1 MLLLAVAACN
11 LRPIYRGE
19 EGRVVVPDLAAI
31 DVTQL
36 YGRRG
41 QYLRGYLLDEFNPEG
56 VQVPAAYQLD
66 IVLRRGRRL
75 VFCEVKARS
84 GDGYGDPR
92 EAVGPEKVRRLR
104 RAAEIWLARNP
115 DLLELEVAFEVV
127 GVRGKRIE
135 RVPL

>member
-1 MLLLAVAACN
+1 MPS
-11 LRPIYRGE
+11 RPSARALGPRAERRVRLHYR
-19 EGRVVVPDLAAI
+19 
-31 DVTQL
+31 
-36 YGRRG
+36 
-41 QYLRGYLLDEFNPEG
+41 LRGYRVL
-56 VQVPAAYQLD
+56 AANARAGRNELD

-115 DLLELEVAFEVV
+115 DCLELEIAFEVV
-127 GVRGKRIE
+127 GVRGKLVE
-135 RVPL
+135 RVPLG

>member
-1 MLLLAVAACN
+1 MPS
-11 LRPIYRGE
+11 RPSARALGPRAEQRVRLYYR
-19 EGRVVVPDLAAI
+19 
-31 DVTQL
+31 
-36 YGRRG
+36 
-41 QYLRGYLLDEFNPEG
+41 LRGYRVLAKNARAGLNE
-56 VQVPAAYQLD
+56 LD